1 MKGTKA
7 GKQTLA
13 QKKGIPLY
21 PFVPSSFYLSSDLT
35 MREKKDISIAMNRLG
50 KST

>member
-35 MREKKDISIAMNRLG
+35 MRKNLTMNRLG